1 MGREKAVGGDAAWG
15 SRRAAAGALALLC
28 AFLLWASRTTISAWF
43 ASSFTATIELTTTT
57 ETDDT
62 RIQRAFASALSSER
76 KEARLEV
83 VPGLKQIRHSIVQ
96 VPAPSRA
103 EAIAAAGSLSK
114 AIAAAFDSE
123 GSGQVDVKVGRRTD
137 PSPGP
142 ASDVALTATSGVAIA
157 FALAG
162 IAFLWNAWRRWPAR
176 GDGMSRM
183 AALGA
188 IAVVMLAFLPF
199 AVPGWMAVALFAMA
213 IPGSIAGMIVYKMQ
227 QVKRAARWPSAQ
239 GRIVRSRLRVV
250 RRQQADRPS
259 TTGNVPD
266 VEYVFSVGGTEFR
279 GKRISIG
286 EIPPGSPEVEAV
298 LERYQV
304 GRTGPVFYNPD
315 DPNEAVLERDPPIS
329 VRAMYGVAAGV
340 MFVGLAIVVAFTR
353 IGEIVD
359 WLQPHFPPG
368 AVVPGV
374 LFFAAAGLVLLLF
387 LIFNWR
393 IAGAAARWPTTT
405 GTILSSVAE
414 PRRTSAADGRAQT
427 ATIWSSVIEYS
438 YRVQDRDYHGTRLAF
453 GADVAGPRDLAE
465 KVVARYPV
473 GSKVTVHF
481 DPANPSVAV
490 LDTHVAFAWSTLI
503 LMMAFFGV
511 ALFFSGWR

>member
-1 MGREKAVGGDAAWG
+1 MGQEKAIGVDAAWG
-15 SRRAAAGALALLC
+15 WRVAAAGALLFLLALLV
-28 AFLLWASRTTISAWF
+28 WTSRTTISSWF

-57 ETDDT
+57 ETDDA
-62 RIQRAFASALSSER
+62 RIQRAFASALSVER
-76 KEARLEV
+76 KDASLEL
-83 VPGLKQIRHSIVQ
+83 VPGLRQIRHSIVH

-114 AIAAAFDSE
+114 EIAAAFDAE
-123 GSGQVDVKVGRRTD
+123 GPGQVEAKVGRRTD

-142 ASDVALTATSGVAIA
+142 ASSAVLSAVTCAALAI
-157 FALAG
+157 ALAG
-162 IAFLWNAWRRWPAR
+162 LAVLWNAWRRWPIRA
-176 GDGMSRM
+176 DGMSR
-183 AALGA
+183 AAAFGVIA
-188 IAVVMLAFLPF
+188 IAVLAFLPL
-199 AVPGWMAVALFAMA
+199 ALPGWMVMALFAMA
-213 IPGSIAGMIVYKMQ
+213 IPGAIAGAIVYKMQ

-239 GRIVRSRLRVV
+239 GRIVRSQLRVV
-250 RRQQADRPS
+250 RHRQADRPS

-286 EIPPGSPEVEAV
+286 EIPAGSPQVAAA

-329 VRAMYGVAAGV
+329 TGAMYGIAAGV
-340 MFVGLAIVVAFTR
+340 MLVGFAVVVAFTR
-353 IGEIVD
+353 IGEIID
-359 WLQPHFPPG
+359 WLQPHLPAG
-368 AVVPGV
+368 AVVQGV
-374 LFFAAAGLVLLLF
+374 LFFGAAGIMMLLF
-387 LIFNWR
+387 LISNWR
-393 IAGAAARWPTTT
+393 TASAAARWPTTT

-414 PRRTSAADGRAQT
+414 PHRTLVPGGRGQT
-427 ATIWSSVIEYS
+427 ATMWSSVIEYS

-465 KVVARYPV
+465 KTAARYPV

-481 DPANPSVAV
+481 DPANPSWLTSIVTA
-490 LDTHVAFAWSTLI
+490 
-503 LMMAFFGV
+503 AFFGL